1 MGPRFRGEDSNE
13 VSDFTNNK
21 ASSANKRWS
30 CMMSPKFATKCAEL
44 SRTSMSSLIKS
55 ILTRSPKPH
64 AESTMKV
71 QRRKFLQL
79 AASGGALLARP
90 YVARAQAY
98 PTQPVRIIAGFPPGG
113 PSDLLA
119 RLMGQYLSERLGQP
133 FIVENRPGAASNLAT
148 ETVARAPADGHTLL
162 VAVTTNAIN
171 ATLYDN
177 LKFDFVRDIAPISGL
192 IRFATLMEVNPAFPA
207 KTLREFIAYAKTHP
221 GEINMASAGPGSIQ
235 HVCGELFKIM
245 AGVDLVHVSYRGVPP
260 ALADLMGGRVHVTF
274 DPIPS
279 SIEYVRTG
287 KLRALAVST
296 ATRSELLP
304 DVPTVGEIVPGY
316 EASAWNGLAA
326 PRNTPAPIIERLNRE
341 INAGLADPKIKAQLA
356 NLGGTVIA
364 GSSADFST
372 FIAAEVEKWGKVVK
386 AAGIKPE

>member
-1 MGPRFRGEDSNE
+1 M
-13 VSDFTNNK
+13 T
-21 ASSANKRWS
+21 
-30 CMMSPKFATKCAEL
+30 L
-44 SRTSMSSLIKS
+44 
-55 ILTRSPKPH
+55 
-64 AESTMKV
+64 

-79 AASGGALLARP
+79 AAGGGALLARP

-113 PSDLLA
+113 PADLLA

-133 FIVENRPGAASNLAT
+133 F
-148 ETVARAPADGHTLL
+148 
-162 VAVTTNAIN
+162 TNAIN

-192 IRFATLMEVNPAFPA
+192 IRFATLMEVNPTFPA
-207 KTLREFIAYAKTHP
+207 KNLPEFIAYAKAHP

-235 HVCGELFKIM
+235 HVCGELFKIR

-279 SIEYVRTG
+279 SIEYVRSG

-304 DVPTVGEIVPGY
+304 DIPTVGEIVPGY

-326 PRNTPAPIIERLNRE
+326 PRNTPAPIIERLNHE
-341 INAGLADPKIKAQLA
+341 INAGLADPRIKAQLA

-364 GSSADFST
+364 GSSADFGK
-372 FIAAEVEKWGKVVK
+372 FIAAEVEKWGKVVRT
-386 AAGIKPE
+386 AGIKPE

>member
-1 MGPRFRGEDSNE
+1 
-13 VSDFTNNK
+13 
-21 ASSANKRWS
+21 
-30 CMMSPKFATKCAEL
+30 
-44 SRTSMSSLIKS
+44 
-55 ILTRSPKPH
+55 
-64 AESTMKV
+64 MKLP
-71 QRRKFLQL
+71 RRKFLQL
-79 AASGGALLARP
+79 AAGAVGLPAMGR
-90 YVARAQAY
+90 VAGAQAY

-148 ETVARAPADGHTLL
+148 EAVVRAPADGHTLL
-162 VAVTTNAIN
+162 LAVTTNTIN

-177 LKFDFVRDIAPISGL
+177 LKFDFRRDVAPICGL
-192 IRFATLMEVNPAFPA
+192 IRFANLMEVNPTFPA
-207 KTLREFIAYAKTHP
+207 KTVAEFIAYAKANP
-221 GEINMASAGPGSIQ
+221 GQINMASAGPGSIQ

-260 ALADLMGGRVHVTF
+260 ALTDLIGGRVHVTF
-274 DPIPS
+274 DPVPS

-287 KLRALAVST
+287 KLRALAVTTS
-296 ATRSELLP
+296 TRSELMP
-304 DVPTVGEIVPGY
+304 DIPTVAEFVPGY

-326 PRNTPAPIIERLNRE
+326 PRNTPAAVIEKLNKE

-364 GSSADFST
+364 GSAADFGKL
-372 FIAAEVEKWGKVVK
+372 IADEIEKWRKVVTS
-386 AAGIKPE
+386 AGIKPE

>member
-1 MGPRFRGEDSNE
+1 
-13 VSDFTNNK
+13 
-21 ASSANKRWS
+21 
-30 CMMSPKFATKCAEL
+30 
-44 SRTSMSSLIKS
+44 
-55 ILTRSPKPH
+55 
-64 AESTMKV
+64 
-71 QRRKFLQL
+71 
-79 AASGGALLARP
+79 
-90 YVARAQAY
+90 
-98 PTQPVRIIAGFPPGG
+98 
-113 PSDLLA
+113 
-119 RLMGQYLSERLGQP
+119 
-133 FIVENRPGAASNLAT
+133 
-148 ETVARAPADGHTLL
+148 
-162 VAVTTNAIN
+162 
-171 ATLYDN
+171 
-177 LKFDFVRDIAPISGL
+177 
-192 IRFATLMEVNPAFPA
+192 
-207 KTLREFIAYAKTHP
+207 
-221 GEINMASAGPGSIQ
+221 MASAGPGSIQ

-304 DVPTVGEIVPGY
+304 DIPTVGEIVPGY

>member
-1 MGPRFRGEDSNE
+1 M
-13 VSDFTNNK
+13 T
-21 ASSANKRWS
+21 
-30 CMMSPKFATKCAEL
+30 L
-44 SRTSMSSLIKS
+44 
-55 ILTRSPKPH
+55 
-64 AESTMKV
+64 

-79 AASGGALLARP
+79 AAGGGALLATP

-207 KTLREFIAYAKTHP
+207 KTLPEFIAYAKAHP

-296 ATRSELLP
+296 ATRSEILP
-304 DVPTVGEIVPGY
+304 DVPTIGEIVPGY

-364 GSSADFST
+364 GSSADFGT

>member
-1 MGPRFRGEDSNE
+1 
-13 VSDFTNNK
+13 
-21 ASSANKRWS
+21 
-30 CMMSPKFATKCAEL
+30 
-44 SRTSMSSLIKS
+44 
-55 ILTRSPKPH
+55 
-64 AESTMKV
+64 MKV
-71 QRRKFLQL
+71 QRRRFLQL
-79 AASGGALLARP
+79 AAGGGALLARP

-177 LKFDFVRDIAPISGL
+177 LKFDFVRDITPISGL

-207 KTLREFIAYAKTHP
+207 KTLPEFIAYAKAHP

-279 SIEYVRTG
+279 WIEYVRTG
-287 KLRALAVST
+287 KLRALEVST
-296 ATRSELLP
+296 ATRSEILP
-304 DVPTVGEIVPGY
+304 EIPTVGEIVPGY

-372 FIAAEVEKWGKVVK
+372 FIAAEVEKWGKVVRT
-386 AAGIKPE
+386 AGIKPE

>member
-1 MGPRFRGEDSNE
+1 
-13 VSDFTNNK
+13 
-21 ASSANKRWS
+21 
-30 CMMSPKFATKCAEL
+30 
-44 SRTSMSSLIKS
+44 
-55 ILTRSPKPH
+55 
-64 AESTMKV
+64 
-71 QRRKFLQL
+71 
-79 AASGGALLARP
+79 
-90 YVARAQAY
+90 
-98 PTQPVRIIAGFPPGG
+98 
-113 PSDLLA
+113 
-119 RLMGQYLSERLGQP
+119 
-133 FIVENRPGAASNLAT
+133 
-148 ETVARAPADGHTLL
+148 
-162 VAVTTNAIN
+162 
-171 ATLYDN
+171 
-177 LKFDFVRDIAPISGL
+177 
-192 IRFATLMEVNPAFPA
+192 
-207 KTLREFIAYAKTHP
+207 
-221 GEINMASAGPGSIQ
+221 MASAGPGSIQ

-304 DVPTVGEIVPGY
+304 DIPTVGEIVPGY

-386 AAGIKPE
+386 TAGIKPE

>member
-1 MGPRFRGEDSNE
+1 
-13 VSDFTNNK
+13 
-21 ASSANKRWS
+21 
-30 CMMSPKFATKCAEL
+30 
-44 SRTSMSSLIKS
+44 
-55 ILTRSPKPH
+55 
-64 AESTMKV
+64 
-71 QRRKFLQL
+71 
-79 AASGGALLARP
+79 
-90 YVARAQAY
+90 
-98 PTQPVRIIAGFPPGG
+98 
-113 PSDLLA
+113 
-119 RLMGQYLSERLGQP
+119 MGQYLSERLGQP

-207 KTLREFIAYAKTHP
+207 KTLAEFIAYAKAHP

-279 SIEYVRTG
+279 SIEYVRSG

-296 ATRSELLP
+296 ATRSEILP
-304 DVPTVGEIVPGY
+304 DIPTVGEIVPGY

-364 GSSADFST
+364 GSSADFGK

-386 AAGIKPE
+386 TAGIKPE